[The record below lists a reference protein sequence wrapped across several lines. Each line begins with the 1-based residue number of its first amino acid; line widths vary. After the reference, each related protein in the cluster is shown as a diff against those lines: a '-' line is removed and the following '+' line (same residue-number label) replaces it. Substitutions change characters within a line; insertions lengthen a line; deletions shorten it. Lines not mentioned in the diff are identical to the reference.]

1 MNERLRTLRNALG
14 LKQREIAERLEV
26 QTGLI
31 GNWESGNREIPKTRI
46 YQICKEFNV
55 SREWFETGN
64 GEMFVPTPEQISEE
78 QAQEKFI
85 FDVFKR
91 LTDEQQKRIIHA
103 LEKYLDKLKSP
114 GSGNNVNISNSQNF
128 IGQLIN
134 GPDK

>member
-1 MNERLRTLRNALG
+1 MKDRLKVLRKELG
-14 LKQREIAERLEV
+14 LKQREIAERLEINV
-26 QTGLI
+26 GQYGQ
-31 GNWESGNREIPKTRI
+31 WESGVKAVPHSRVI
-46 YQICKEFNV
+46 QICKEFNV
-55 SREWFETGN
+55 NREWLEHGN
-64 GEMFVPTPEQISEE
+64 GDMFDNSLEE